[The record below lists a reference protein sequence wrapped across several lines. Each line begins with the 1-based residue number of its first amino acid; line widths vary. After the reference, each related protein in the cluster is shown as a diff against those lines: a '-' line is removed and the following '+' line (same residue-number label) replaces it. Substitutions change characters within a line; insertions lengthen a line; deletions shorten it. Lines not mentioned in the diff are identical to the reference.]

1 VAAFLRARLSEAERW
16 AGVSV
21 SDSADWRDQLTLVR
35 EWEHANSRRRMVTAE
50 NLALT
55 MLVTAARYR
64 AHRSYNPAWDA
75 WQPFGD
81 LEPPTGR

>member
-1 VAAFLRARLSEAERW
+1 VAAFLRARLSEVERS
-16 AGVSV
+16 AGVGV
-21 SDSADWRDQLTLVR
+21 KGSADWRDQLALVR
-35 EWEHANSRRRMVTAE
+35 EWEHADSRRRVVTAE

-64 AHRSYNPAWDA
+64 AHRSYDPAWDA